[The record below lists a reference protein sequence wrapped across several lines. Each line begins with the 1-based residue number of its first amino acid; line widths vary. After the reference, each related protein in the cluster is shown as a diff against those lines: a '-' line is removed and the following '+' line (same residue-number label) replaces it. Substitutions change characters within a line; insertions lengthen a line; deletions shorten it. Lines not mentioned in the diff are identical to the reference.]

1 MSVSSAS
8 LFLPTPSA
16 RRATSSFDTHSS
28 RNPNFY
34 PRPPRGGRPGVIS
47 GLGQMV
53 EISTHALRE
62 EGDDV
67 GLPGDRG
74 QPDFYPRPPRGGRR
88 EVVSVADSAAGF
100 LPTPSARRAT
110 GGCFRGRQCGGISTH
125 ALREEGD
132 RFPSLALTSI
142 CRFLPTPSARRAT
155 TLQLPPH
162 YAEADFY
169 PRPPRGGRQPGLGF
183 VRKARQIS
191 THALREEGD
200 QIDGHHTLAAARI
213 STHALREEGD

>member
-1 MSVSSAS
+1 MIPTRAGTQISTHALREEGDPGSFPG
-8 LFLPTPSA
+8 LGRWWRFLPTPSA
-16 RRATSSFDTHSS
+16 RRATTLAC
-28 RNPNFY
+28 RAIEGNP
-34 PRPPRGGRPGVIS
+34 
-47 GLGQMV
+47 
-53 EISTHALRE
+53 ISTHALRE
-62 EGDDV
+62 EGDWMRCC
-67 GLPGDRG
+67 PSC
-74 QPDFYPRPPRGGRR
+74 GRR
-88 EVVSVADSAAGF
+88 KF